1 MLLLD
6 CGISFKRV
14 EKKLNFSTHLLS
26 GVLITHEHLDHAK
39 HIKNFIKNGIDIFI
53 NKETK
58 EALKLDDHFRIKII
72 DELVP
77 FKVGNF
83 NILAFEGIHDAVR
96 PLNFVV
102 GINDYKILYATDT
115 QYIPYKIDG
124 LTHIMI
130 ECNYSNEIIE
140 SNLEQNEIEYFR
152 VGRILNTHM
161 SIETAIKYI
170 EAIDRS
176 KLEEIVMIHLSKG
189 NASADKFKKMMQ
201 SKFGIKTTVAEGDY

>member
-6 CGISFKRV
+6 CGVSFKRV

-26 GVLITHEHLDHAK
+26 GVLITHEHMDHAK
-39 HIKNFIKNGIDIFI
+39 YIKDFIKNGIDIYI

-58 EALKLDDHFRIKII
+58 DALKLDDHFRIKII

-83 NILAFEGIHDAVR
+83 NIIAFEGIHDAVR
-96 PLNFVV
+96 PLNFVLS
-102 GINDYKILYATDT
+102 INDYKTLYATDT
-115 QYIPYKIDG
+115 QYISYKIDG

-130 ECNYSNEIIE
+130 ECNYSNEIIDDK
-140 SNLEQNEIEYFR
+140 LEQKEIEYFR
-152 VGRILNTHM
+152 VARILKTHM

-170 EAIDRS
+170 EAVDKS
-176 KLEEIVMIHLSKG
+176 QLKEIVMVHLSKG
-189 NASADKFKKMMQ
+189 NASKDKFKKMMQ